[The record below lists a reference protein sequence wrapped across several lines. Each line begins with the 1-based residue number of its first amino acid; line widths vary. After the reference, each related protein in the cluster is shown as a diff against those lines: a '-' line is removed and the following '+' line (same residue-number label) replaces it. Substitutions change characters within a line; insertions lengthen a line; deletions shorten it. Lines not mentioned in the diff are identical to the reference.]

1 MVRTEHVRTVADSTQ
16 SKQSKIDVRGN
27 EYGNAFQYTFR
38 QSPLSQL
45 SVVGSEHVMTAFDAT
60 QAIKISKS
68 QFDRSAVTPASSV
81 QRLDSP

>member
-1 MVRTEHVRTVADSTQ
+1 MHVSHTFVIRQLEAKSQLHLFYNLYIV
-16 SKQSKIDVRGN
+16 V
-27 EYGNAFQYTFR
+27 NAFQYTFR
-38 QSPLSQL
+38 QSSLSQL